1 MPLKIIITK
10 MGEKEDVETTLEH
23 LITLRCMPQD
33 CWVSCLRLKRRG
45 TWPGIAAIN
54 KYYSATSCRYQATPH
69 SQSLIDRKCYN
80 CQHLAKQCPNALY
93 CEGVVSDGVVGKGCV
108 VKQGVV
114 SEGVW

>member
-1 MPLKIIITK
+1 MADDYILVQTK
-10 MGEKEDVETTLEH
+10 FFPSDRRAEKSIQDVG
-23 LITLRCMPQD
+23 R
-33 CWVSCLRLKRRG
+33 RLKRRG